1 MSKTIMTDKQLQELH
16 DDIRDGVSMIVET
29 EHYHELQATLEE
41 RAKDEIHALIE
52 KYGNPQYKTSEFAL
66 YDLISVAQH
75 LEAENKR
82 LKKRNERLADTAERE
97 IKKNKRLKER
107 YKDYER
113 LWEIADHDDCDGSC
127 DEFPPHKKCPRCS
140 AGHLINELGE
150 IRSDGLREIEQA
162 IEGEGNE

>member
-1 MSKTIMTDKQLQELH
+1 MSKEKRSFVECLRLNIEDNWNEGGLFESMTKDDCLKACDKIEQLE
-16 DDIRDGVSMIVET
+16 V
-29 EHYHELQATLEE
+29 
-41 RAKDEIHALIE
+41 
-52 KYGNPQYKTSEFAL
+52 
-66 YDLISVAQH
+66 
-75 LEAENKR
+75 
-82 LKKRNERLADTAERE
+82 KK
-97 IKKNKRLKER
+97 KRLKER